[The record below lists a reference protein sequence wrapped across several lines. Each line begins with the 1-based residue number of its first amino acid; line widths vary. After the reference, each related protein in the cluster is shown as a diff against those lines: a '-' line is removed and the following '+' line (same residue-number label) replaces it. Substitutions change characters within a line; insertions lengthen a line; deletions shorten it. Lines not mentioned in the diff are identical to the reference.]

1 MEKAFIAK
9 GHGYEQGSQGRCTA
23 FDGFDIIAA
32 PLGGFSEADR
42 ASRSFSRPGASYGVT
57 YGSHVLKLATRT
69 GTTDGNLYILM
80 HHGGGRE
87 VLQVPRFF
95 DAGGM
100 LAAVLAMGE
109 REQYALLYTLYQT
122 ANNARYEANSAT
134 REAWA
139 TAYVDGRIR
148 KRRKG
153 GRVTVSIETE
163 FERDLRT
170 GKASPSRV
178 SIDMASGTLSDA
190 SEA

>member
-1 MEKAFIAK
+1 
-9 GHGYEQGSQGRCTA
+9 
-23 FDGFDIIAA
+23 
-32 PLGGFSEADR
+32 
-42 ASRSFSRPGASYGVT
+42 
-57 YGSHVLKLATRT
+57 
-69 GTTDGNLYILM
+69 M

-122 ANNARYEANSAT
+122 AENARYEANAAT

-139 TAYVDGRIR
+139 NAHLDGRIR
-148 KRRKG
+148 KRRRA

-170 GKASPSRV
+170 GKATPARV
-178 SIDMASGTLSDA
+178 SIDAATGEVSA
-190 SEA
+190 A